1 MFFLRSRYTI
11 YSFFLVLLTT
21 SFPINATELIK
32 ENDGAKAYCNSS
44 QDYER
49 GKHGASRLRRPT
61 VSLQDE
67 NHLLI
72 EVAVEAA
79 QCQKLGQNSYRWT
92 VINPNSDILYEHS
105 YKDLDTRELVKRV
118 VKVENKK
125 AWLAATN
132 DAYHLVGSSDINGNL
147 ETGFNAKIKVD
158 LSKVLSKEQLSL
170 VKSGKSVKGRVGI
183 FLKSITRVVSDE
195 IITRF
200 QEGKNGSVYYVN
212 FNVSS
217 NNGKLHLI

>member
-1 MFFLRSRYTI
+1 MFFLRSRCIVYP
-11 YSFFLVLLTT
+11 FLLALLTVT
-21 SFPINATELIK
+21 LPINATELIK
-32 ENDGAKAYCNSS
+32 EADGGKAYCKSS

-92 VINPNSDILYEHS
+92 VINPNNDILYEHS
-105 YKDLDTRELVKRV
+105 YKDLDTRKLVKRI

-132 DAYHLVGSSDINGNL
+132 DAYHLVGSSDIIGSL
-147 ETGFNAKIKVD
+147 ESGFRAKVKVD
-158 LSKVLSKEQLSL
+158 ISKVLTKEQLSL
-170 VKSGKSVKGRVGI
+170 VKNGQPVKGRVGI
-183 FLKSITRVVSDE
+183 FLKSITRHVSDE

-212 FNVSS
+212 FNVGS

>member
-1 MFFLRSRYTI
+1 MFFLRNSVTVYGLL
-11 YSFFLVLLTT
+11 LVLLNISTSTT
-21 SFPINATELIK
+21 ATELIK
-32 ENDGAKAYCNSS
+32 EDDGGKAYCNSS

-49 GKHGASRLRRPT
+49 GKHGASRIRRPT

-67 NHLLI
+67 DHLLI

-92 VINPNSDILYEHS
+92 VINPNSDITYEHS
-105 YKDLDTRELVKRV
+105 YKDLDSRKFIKRT

-125 AWLAATN
+125 VWLAATN
-132 DAYHLVGSSDINGNL
+132 DSYNLIGSSKIIGTL
-147 ETGFNAKIKVD
+147 KTGFSAKVEVD
-158 LSKVLSKEQLSL
+158 ISKIFTKEQISL
-170 VKSGKSVKGRVGI
+170 IKKGQPVKGRIGV
-183 FLKSITRVVSDE
+183 FLKTVSRYVSDE
-195 IITRF
+195 IVTRY

-217 NNGKLHLI
+217 YNGKLHLI